1 MQHEQFNR
9 EFNKMFKWF
18 ANDTVP
24 DLLQMELDFYK
35 KLWNFSLIGESYYF
49 ILNHNTL
56 SFEYVSKEITSVM
69 GYDPSEFDV
78 SFMNS
83 RLHPDDFSWFLSLG
97 DRLVNFFSTVPLEKL
112 KKYKVRYDVR
122 YRKQDNTYARILY
135 QGLMLEHDENG
146 GILRTLGVH
155 TDITYLKQDGKPTL
169 SFVGLD
175 GEPSFVDAVLQNKFI
190 DNADELT
197 AREKEVLRLLI
208 EGRLSKEIGSLLN
221 ISKQTVDTHRKNM
234 LRKNNLNNTSE
245 LIGKAI
251 RYGWI

>member
-1 MQHEQFNR
+1 MKQELFNQ

-18 ANDTVP
+18 ANESVP
-24 DLLQMELDFYK
+24 ERLQLELDFYK

-56 SFEYVSKEITSVM
+56 SFEFVSQEIKTVM
-69 GYDPSEFDV
+69 GYEPAEFDV
-78 SFMNS
+78 GFMNS
-83 RLHPDDFSWFLSLG
+83 MLHPDDYSWFLSLG
-97 DRLVNFFSTVPLEKL
+97 SRLVDFFSSIPLEKL

-122 YRKQDNTYARILY
+122 YRKKDGNYARILY
-135 QGLMLEHDENG
+135 QGLMLEHDANG

-175 GEPSFVDAVLQNKFI
+175 GEPSFIDTGLQNNFI
-190 DNADELT
+190 TTTDQLT
-197 AREKEVLRLLI
+197 MREKEILHLLI
-208 EGRLSKEIGSLLN
+208 EGRLSKEISAILN

-234 LRKNNLNNTSE
+234 LRKNSLTNTNE